1 MVRNVQMTSKKL
13 ENHVFTRKEARTEV
27 AYLLVLSNDEFFH
40 HSFSSIFIEK
50 KTFLVTFSFF
60 I

>member
-1 MVRNVQMTSKKL
+1 VVKNVQMTSKKL

-50 KTFLVTFSFF
+50 KNFPCYF
-60 I
+60 